1 MSSQA
6 WLALLFVLSPIL
18 ATSHA
23 ATQTDSSQV
32 LGRSKVEDYGV
43 GLNEADW
50 SWLWQ
55 KGTLRLGVSVS
66 DYPPFDI
73 TSDGRHYEGL
83 TADYAGL
90 IAELLHVQVTV
101 RRFDSRAEAVRAMK
115 NDELDLLA
123 PPHFIEETDSN
134 LVMSDFYA
142 EDRPTLVTRNDDR
155 TPLTSNLAGKKVAML
170 YHYLP
175 LKSVRELYPEADLQL
190 YPSTLSAIGAVAV
203 GKADVYLGDA
213 ISTHFMISRN
223 YFSNLKVVGF
233 PRLQGSHF
241 AFAMTRENTH
251 LLRIINAT
259 LAQIPVIERRIIL
272 RRWGM
277 RKMSIPDKHPLQL
290 SAREQR
296 WLEQHPRVKV
306 AVIES
311 FLPMS
316 FFDEQGEFRGI
327 SADVLALISLRT
339 GLKFNVL
346 RGDSMVQQ
354 IDQLHDG
361 KVDVLAVI
369 TPSGE
374 REGAMRFTRPYLT
387 TPFALVSRVEANS
400 PTTLDEMAGKRLV
413 LIRGMVPRE
422 FFTNNFPRIR
432 ILCVDNATQAMDML
446 ARGEVDGAINSLLS
460 ARHMISRHYHERL
473 QVASTVGEE
482 PARVSFS
489 TDRGALELSSILDK
503 ALLSICPEEMS
514 ALANR
519 WHSDVVID
527 DSYWLRNRRLIIQ
540 GFCIVGGLLLLAFVW
555 ITYLRRLIRRREE
568 AEQALNNQMEF
579 MRVLI
584 DGTPHPIYVRD
595 REGRMKICNAGYLD
609 AFGLKREATLGKR
622 ITESEFTDPVEA
634 LVYHDEYLKV
644 MEEGT
649 PLIQDRSLT
658 TADGKVLTVHHWI
671 LPYRD
676 TGGVVIGM
684 IAGWIDVSE
693 RQRLLGLVQESKD
706 MADDASRA
714 KTTFLA
720 TMSHEIRT
728 PVNAVIG
735 MLELALK
742 KAEQGVLDRFAIEVA
757 AGAAQDLL
765 DLIGDILDIARI
777 ESGKL
782 SLSPERA
789 NLRELLESL
798 MCIFEGLAS
807 QKHLQLILDLDSGA
821 NCDVLIDQLRFKQIV
836 SNLLS
841 NAIKFTAEGEIRLT
855 LEVLPTTVHE
865 RLPVRLLIEDSG
877 AGISAEDQQ
886 RLFSPFSRASNNT
899 QSARTGSG
907 LGLVISRTLCEM
919 MGGVLSLS
927 SELGKGTQVE
937 VLLDLQILEPL
948 MAAKIPAGE
957 VARAKQALRILVV
970 DDYPANRLLLSKQ
983 LGYLGHRVIEAEEG
997 AHGLRAWINNNVD
1010 VVITDCNMPIMNG
1023 YALTRAIRDEE
1034 QARGR
1039 SRCLIMGFTANAL
1052 SDEKARCLEAGM
1064 DDCLFKPIS
1073 LKALGE
1079 RLALASSVTA
1089 QFPTGQEIPAQV
1101 GTIDFT
1107 YLEQL
1112 VLGDSVAMNELLD
1125 ELAMSN
1131 HDDLAR
1137 LPTILFEQDLQGLLD
1152 LAHKVKGG
1160 ARMVKARRLIA
1171 ACEQLE
1177 AVCEAKDDESVLEQ
1191 VVGVLKQ
1198 EMSVLAMSLKTY
1210 AEKTGGS
1217 ESQM

>member
-1 MSSQA
+1 MGVSSRATQV
-6 WLALLFVLSPIL
+6 LLFLLGTVLISPPV
-18 ATSHA
+18 A
-23 ATQTDSSQV
+23 AQTDSFQI
-32 LGRSKVEDYGV
+32 LGRSRVEGYSV
-43 GLNEADW
+43 GLDEADRD
-50 SWLWQ
+50 WLRQ
-55 KGTLRLGVSVS
+55 KKTLRLGISVS

-83 TADYAGL
+83 TADYARL
-90 IAELLHVQVTV
+90 LAELLHVQVTV
-101 RRFDSRAEAVRAMK
+101 RRFDSRAEAIRAMK
-115 NDELDLLA
+115 HDELDLLA
-123 PPHFIEETDSN
+123 PPHFIDAIDNN

-142 EDRPTLVTRNDDR
+142 EDRPTLVTRNDDLK
-155 TPLTSNLAGKKVAML
+155 PLTSTLVGKKVAML
-170 YHYLP
+170 HQYLP
-175 LKSVRELYPEADLQL
+175 SKSFHELYPEADLQL
-190 YPSTLSAIGAVAV
+190 YPSTLGAIGAVAL

-233 PRLQGSHF
+233 PRLQGRHF
-241 AFAMTRENTH
+241 AFATLRENTH
-251 LLRIINAT
+251 LLRIINAA
-259 LAQIPVIERRIIL
+259 LAQIPVTERRVIL

-296 WLEQHPRVKV
+296 WLEQHPQVKV

-311 FLPMS
+311 FLPIS
-316 FFDEQGEFRGI
+316 FFGEQGEFRGI
-327 SADVLALISLRT
+327 SADILALVSLRT

-354 IDQLHDG
+354 INQLHDG
-361 KVDVLAVI
+361 KVDLLAVI
-369 TPSGE
+369 APSGE
-374 REGAMRFTRPYLT
+374 REGEMRFTRPYLT
-387 TPFALVSRVEANS
+387 TPFVLVSRVEANS
-400 PTTLDEMAGKRLV
+400 PTTLDEMAGKRLA
-413 LIRGMVPRE
+413 LIRGMVPRA
-422 FFTNNFPRIR
+422 FVINNFPLVQIFC
-432 ILCVDNATQAMDML
+432 IDNAARAMEML
-446 ARGEVDGAINSLLS
+446 ARGEVDGVINSLLG
-460 ARHMISRHYHERL
+460 ARHMISQRYRDRL
-473 QVASTVGEE
+473 QIAGTVGEE

-489 TDRGALELSSILDK
+489 TDRGASELKSILDK
-503 ALLSICPEEMS
+503 ALLSICSDEMS
-514 ALANR
+514 ELVNR
-519 WHSDVVID
+519 WHGDVVID
-527 DSYWLRNRRLIIQ
+527 DSYWLRNRRGIIQ
-540 GFCIVGGLLLLAFVW
+540 GFCIGGALLLLAFVW
-555 ITYLRRLIRRREE
+555 ISYLRRLIRRREQ
-568 AEQALNNQMEF
+568 AELALNNQMEF

-595 REGRMKICNAGYLD
+595 REGCLMICNAGYLD

-622 ITESEFTDPVEA
+622 ITESECVNPAEA
-634 LVYHDEYLKV
+634 IACHDEYLKA
-644 MEEGT
+644 MEEGVA
-649 PLIQDRSLT
+649 LIQDRSLT
-658 TADGKVLTVHHWI
+658 TSDGKVLTVHHWI

-676 TGGVVIGM
+676 TDGEVIGM

-693 RQRLLGLVQESKD
+693 RQRLLGLLQEAKD
-706 MADDASRA
+706 IADDASRA
-714 KTTFLA
+714 KSVFLA

-728 PVNAVIG
+728 PMNAVIG

-757 AGAAQDLL
+757 SGAAQGLL

-789 NLRELLESL
+789 NLRELVES
-798 MCIFEGLAS
+798 MTRIFEGLAQ
-807 QKHLQLILDLDSGA
+807 QKHLRLILNLDSRA
-821 NCDVLIDQLRFKQIV
+821 HCDVLIDPLRLKQIV

-855 LEVLPTTVHE
+855 LEVLPTTVHGG
-865 RLPVRLLIEDSG
+865 LPVRLLIEDSG
-877 AGISAEDQQ
+877 VGISVEDQQ
-886 RLFSPFSRASNNT
+886 QLFSPFSQASNNT
-899 QSARTGSG
+899 QSARAGSG

-919 MGGVLSLS
+919 MGGVLNLS

-937 VLLDLQILEPL
+937 VLLDLQILEPV

-957 VARAKQALRILVV
+957 VARAEQALRILVV

-997 AHGLRAWINNNVD
+997 AHGLRAWTNNSVD

-1034 QARGR
+1034 QAGGR
-1039 SRCLIMGFTANAL
+1039 SRCLIIGFTANAQP
-1052 SDEKARCLEAGM
+1052 DEKARCLEAGM

-1079 RLALASSVTA
+1079 RLASVS
-1089 QFPTGQEIPAQV
+1089 PEMVHSPPGQEVPAQV

-1112 VLGDSVAMNELLD
+1112 VLGDGVAMNELLD
-1125 ELAMSN
+1125 ELTASN

-1137 LPTILFEQDLQGLLD
+1137 LPAILFEQDLQGLLD

-1160 ARMVKARRLIA
+1160 ARLVKAQGLIA

-1177 AVCEAKDDESVLEQ
+1177 AVCDAQHDKSVLEH
-1191 VVGVLKQ
+1191 VVALLRQ
-1198 EMSVLAMSLKTY
+1198 EMSGLAMALKVYT
-1210 AEKTGGS
+1210 EKTEG
-1217 ESQM
+1217 Q